1 MADQKVNFKF
11 VNYPGAVH
19 AFSNPEATEVG
30 KKFNMPIA
38 YNAAADKESWA
49 DMQKFFKE
57 IFKK

>member
-11 VNYPGAVH
+11 TNYPGAIH
-19 AFSNPEATEVG
+19 SFTNPDATELG
-30 KKFNMPIA
+30 KKFSMPIA
-38 YNAAADKESWA
+38 YNAAADKKSWA